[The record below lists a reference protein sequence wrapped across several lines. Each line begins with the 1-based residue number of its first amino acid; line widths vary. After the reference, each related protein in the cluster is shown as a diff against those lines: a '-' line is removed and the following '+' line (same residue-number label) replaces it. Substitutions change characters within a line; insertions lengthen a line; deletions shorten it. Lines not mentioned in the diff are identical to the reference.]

1 MNNQDSLSIIILDK
15 EYRVACPPGEE
26 ESLHASANELNKKLS
41 EIKRK
46 GAVIGTERIA
56 IMAALNICHEM
67 LTGKTIETEYADLNS
82 RIESLSEKIDS
93 SMREI
98 QLS

>member
-1 MNNQDSLSIIILDK
+1 MKHKDSLSIIILDK

-26 ESLHASANELNKKLS
+26 ESLLASAHELNKKLS
-41 EIKRK
+41 EIKKK
-46 GAVIGTERIA
+46 GIA

-67 LTGKTIETEYADLNS
+67 LTGKSIQAEHADLNS

-93 SMREI
+93 SIREI

>member
-1 MNNQDSLSIIILDK
+1 MKNQDSVSITILDK
-15 EYRVACPPGEE
+15 EYRVACPPEE
-26 ESLHASANELNKKLS
+26 QDSLQASANELNRKLS

-56 IMAALNICHEM
+56 IMAALNLCHEM
-67 LTGKTIETEYADLNS
+67 LAGKSLLVEHDELNT

-93 SMREI
+93 NMREI
-98 QLS
+98 RLS

>member
-1 MNNQDSLSIIILDK
+1 MKNQDSLSITILDK
-15 EYRVACPPGEE
+15 EYRVACPPEE
-26 ESLHASANELNKKLS
+26 QDSLQSSANELNRKLS

-56 IMAALNICHEM
+56 IMAALNLCHEM
-67 LTGKTIETEYADLNS
+67 LAGKSLLVEHDELNT

-93 SMREI
+93 NMREI
-98 QLS
+98 RLS

>member
-1 MNNQDSLSIIILDK
+1 
-15 EYRVACPPGEE
+15 
-26 ESLHASANELNKKLS
+26 
-41 EIKRK
+41 
-46 GAVIGTERIA
+46 
-56 IMAALNICHEM
+56 MAALNICHEM

-82 RIESLSEKIDS
+82 RIDSLSEKIDS

>member
-1 MNNQDSLSIIILDK
+1 MKHKDSLSIIILDK

-26 ESLHASANELNKKLS
+26 ESLLASAHELNKKLS
-41 EIKRK
+41 EIKKK

-67 LTGKTIETEYADLNS
+67 LTGKSIQVEHADLNS

-93 SMREI
+93 SIREI

>member
-1 MNNQDSLSIIILDK
+1 MKHKDSLSITILDK

-26 ESLHASANELNKKLS
+26 ESLQASANELNRKLS

>member
-1 MNNQDSLSIIILDK
+1 MKNQDSLSIIILDK
-15 EYRVACPPGEE
+15 EYRVACPPGEQQ
-26 ESLHASANELNKKLS
+26 SLQASANELNRKLT
-41 EIKRK
+41 EIKAK

-56 IMAALNICHEM
+56 IMAALNLCHEM
-67 LTGKTIETEYADLNS
+67 LTGKTIQAENTELNT
-82 RIESLSEKIDS
+82 RIESLSDKIDS

>member
-1 MNNQDSLSIIILDK
+1 MKPKDSLSITILDK

-26 ESLHASANELNKKLS
+26 ESLLASASELNKKLS

-67 LTGKTIETEYADLNS
+67 LTGKTIQTEYSDLNS

-93 SMREI
+93 NMREI